1 MLFMCVQP
9 AFKSIGFYSGGG
21 ESMAENK
28 IFEKSGKVTW
38 GDFKKLIEEAGVKD
52 CDEID
57 RIDVSWGNIKE
68 LKIIHDDDFGW
79 QVFL

>member
-21 ESMAENK
+21 E
-28 IFEKSGKVTW
+28 SGKVTW